1 MNLKETLSLPYG
13 TRFVVTGSPLSAQ
26 YYWSD
31 NGIFMTVEPLHEPT
45 VMSDRKNARADFT
58 EVEPK

>member
-1 MNLKETLSLPYG
+1 
-13 TRFVVTGSPLSAQ
+13 
-26 YYWSD
+26 
-31 NGIFMTVEPLHEPT
+31 MTVEPLHEPT